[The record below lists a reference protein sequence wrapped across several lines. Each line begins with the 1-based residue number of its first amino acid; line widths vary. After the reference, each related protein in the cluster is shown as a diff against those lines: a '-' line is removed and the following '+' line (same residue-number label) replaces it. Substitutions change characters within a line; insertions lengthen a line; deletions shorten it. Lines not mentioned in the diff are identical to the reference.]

1 MNVMKRLEVVRNLV
15 KQLYIKPEAE
25 RIHSY
30 ATVRVIMNELRE
42 QAEIDRC
49 WNPFVV
55 AQIQDILWAS
65 GALAGIEDKGGTADE
80 ALLQTA
86 YKAIKSLY
94 SESGFNIQSSPPQS
108 VIMVPGA
115 KPTDHRSGTPPKTV

>member
-1 MNVMKRLEVVRNLV
+1 MNAIKRLETVRNLI

-30 ATVRVIMNELRE
+30 ATVRVLMDELRE
-42 QAEIDRC
+42 HAESEKQ

-55 AQIQDILWAS
+55 TQIQDILWAC
-65 GALAGIEDKGGTADE
+65 GALARIEDKGASADE

-94 SESGFNIQSSPPQS
+94 SESGFNIQNSPPAS
-108 VIMVPGA
+108 IIMVPSA
-115 KPTDHRSGTPPKTV
+115 KPGDHRTGDPPKTV